1 MLFKYIIAKERLCF
15 SRLLFMRYP
24 NLRENKIFQLIVNLP
39 IGAQVISNES
49 WYVHSR
55 NFSTSCAFQLS
66 IVAIDFISTSIPSTR
81 GIRHTLTCPTW

>member
-49 WYVHSR
+49 
-55 NFSTSCAFQLS
+55 
-66 IVAIDFISTSIPSTR
+66 
-81 GIRHTLTCPTW
+81 